1 MTRARPSDA
10 QHFKEKI
17 FATPEEVARGIE
29 QLRALLKPV
38 DELKREGNPYREAER
53 SKLEFQIKDALRDIF
68 GEESAEYQQN
78 KGFRIKSTTKAEVAH
93 ALDFLHSL
101 IAYLEDKKLELEGK
115 KPKAAAPVPPPPVTP
130 AAAMS
135 PPPSAAAV
143 AASPATPVPP
153 PAAAHLPGVTAV
165 PRPTALPPSPPVPPS
180 VSPMAGVAAS
190 PPAAPQAAAPSARS
204 ATPTA
209 PPGSAAIKADALALL
224 RKIGNRFHA
233 VARQLRLRHEGRP
246 TLEVEDEYDAQD
258 VVHALLCLEFDE
270 IRRETWQPGYAAGA
284 SRTYFVVPRDRI
296 IIEVKKTRQG
306 LGAKE
311 IAKQLEQDVLFY
323 WTHPDCQT
331 LFCFVYDP
339 EARVGDPYGL
349 EKALTRE
356 VDGQRVEV
364 FISPK

>member
-1 MTRARPSDA
+1 MTRGRTSDA
-10 QHFKEKI
+10 QSFREKI
-17 FATPEEVARGIE
+17 FANADEVARGLE
-29 QLRALLKPV
+29 QLRALTKPV
-38 DELKREGNPYREAER
+38 DELKREGNPYKDAER

-78 KGFRIKSTTKAEVAH
+78 KNFRIKSTAKAEVAH
-93 ALDFLHSL
+93 ALEFLDSM
-101 IAYLEDKKLELEGK
+101 IAYLDDKKLELEGK
-115 KPKAAAPVPPPPVTP
+115 KPKAALAPPPPPPPPPPPVVQAAPPIAAAPPPRPVASPPPPDAPVAPPRPVMAPPPPPPPQAAPGVSAPTTRPSTP
-130 AAAMS
+130 AAQPAI
-135 PPPSAAAV
+135 AAA
-143 AASPATPVPP
+143 A
-153 PAAAHLPGVTAV
+153 
-165 PRPTALPPSPPVPPS
+165 
-180 VSPMAGVAAS
+180 
-190 PPAAPQAAAPSARS
+190 
-204 ATPTA
+204 
-209 PPGSAAIKADALALL
+209 KADAVGLL

-270 IRRETWQPGYAAGA
+270 IRRESWQPGYAGGSAH
-284 SRTYFVVPRDRI
+284 TYFVAPRDRI

-306 LGAKE
+306 VGAKE
-311 IAKQLEQDVLFY
+311 IAGQMEHDALFY

-349 EKALTRE
+349 EKTLTRK

>member
-1 MTRARPSDA
+1 MTRARPPDI
-10 QHFKEKI
+10 QQFKEKI
-17 FATPEEVARGIE
+17 FVNPDDVVRGLE
-29 QLRALLKPV
+29 QLRALVKPV
-38 DELKREGNPYREAER
+38 NELKREGNPYKDAER

-68 GEESAEYQQN
+68 GEDSAEYQQSKN
-78 KGFRIKSTTKAEVAH
+78 FRIKSTTKAEVTH
-93 ALDFLHSL
+93 ALEFLQSL
-101 IAYLEDKKLELEGK
+101 IANLEDKKLELEGK
-115 KPKAAAPVPPPPVTP
+115 KPRAAAPPPPPPVMPPPPPVAVAPPPPTAQP
-130 AAAMS
+130 AAA
-135 PPPSAAAV
+135 
-143 AASPATPVPP
+143 
-153 PAAAHLPGVTAV
+153 
-165 PRPTALPPSPPVPPS
+165 VPPS
-180 VSPMAGVAAS
+180 RPAAPPPPVAPAS
-190 PPAAPQAAAPSARS
+190 PPAPSVAAPPTTAPRAAAPSVH
-204 ATPTA
+204 
-209 PPGSAAIKADALALL
+209 PPVSAAPASSTAVKADAVGLL

-270 IRRETWQPGYAAGA
+270 IRRETWQPGYAGGA
-284 SRTYFVVPRDRI
+284 ARTYFVVPRDRI
-296 IIEVKKTRQG
+296 IIEVKKTRHG
-306 LGAKE
+306 IGAKE
-311 IAKQLEQDVLFY
+311 IAGQLEQDTLFY